1 MARTKTKPPNPFGHG
16 HGCKYVKAHT
26 VSAHYSSK
34 KGMKCDKVKVKVR
47 KPRGP
52 KKTRLEKNQ
61 DAVNRYHEK
70 KRQRAAV
77 RPRGGTGMNE
87 LD

>member
-1 MARTKTKPPNPFGHG
+1 MKHNMARTKTKPPNPNLHG
-16 HGCKYVKAHT
+16 HGCKYVKAHS
-26 VSAHYSSK
+26 VSAHYSSR

-52 KKTRLEKNQ
+52 KKTRHEKNQ
-61 DAVNRYHEK
+61 DAVNRYHAK
-70 KRQRAAV
+70 KRERAADKK
-77 RPRGGTGMNE
+77 RMND